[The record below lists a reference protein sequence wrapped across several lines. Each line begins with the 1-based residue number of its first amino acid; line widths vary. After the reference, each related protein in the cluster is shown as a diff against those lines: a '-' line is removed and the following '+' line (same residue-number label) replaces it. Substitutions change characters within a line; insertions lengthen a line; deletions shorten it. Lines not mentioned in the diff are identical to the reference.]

1 MIKASPALG
10 VALAVLLIGAD
21 ETCADDPVLR
31 VELNAAEGSGQ
42 RCRLSFVV
50 ENRGDTPV
58 ESLKLDLALF
68 SREGGIQRRLVT
80 EMGPVRRAKTLVR
93 TFEAESACESIGS
106 ILVNDVTACAPAA
119 LGDCLDRLALTSRTA
134 IRLFK

>member
-1 MIKASPALG
+1 M
-10 VALAVLLIGAD
+10 
-21 ETCADDPVLR
+21 R
-31 VELNAAEGSGQ
+31 VELNTVEGSGP
-42 RCRLSFVV
+42 RCRLSFLI
-50 ENRGDTPV
+50 ENKGEVPI

-68 SREGGIQRRLVT
+68 NREGGIQRRLVT

-93 TFEAESACESIGS
+93 TFETEGGCESIGS

-119 LGDCLDRLALTSRTA
+119 LGDCLDHLALSSRGA